1 MGRRRRKSR
10 REFLTTV
17 ARVGAGAAVTGIS
30 GCFPDVGGSWPEVQ
44 AACQQSDAGVEAEA
58 SSRVVEVFRADSV
71 VDVGGDDSDAVKMVV
86 NDEVVRPMLDE
97 LLLSLTEGAADPWR
111 VILPDFHRS
120 MRIGIKVNC
129 LNEMVPTSVA
139 LVKTLVQS
147 LRESLDIDGQQI
159 LVWDRRLDELVPP
172 APRKLFD
179 AEELGVRVVGTVN
192 SAGGT
197 GGPGYSEPICGAVAG
212 RTPRLSRILTEMTD
226 VTINCPVLKT
236 HGVSGVT
243 AALKN
248 IYGIIDNPGEYHA
261 NLSLALPELYNLP
274 PIRNHIRLTILD
286 ALIAVT
292 TGNTDAPPD
301 TYPGRII
308 ASRDPLALDRYA
320 VDLVNRLR
328 ADKQLGL
335 PDVEPS
341 ILKWLVNGHE
351 LGLGSLQYDL
361 RRLGDQSDV

>member
-1 MGRRRRKSR
+1 MHRRQRKSR

-44 AACQQSDAGVEAEA
+44 AACRRSNAGTRAEVY
-58 SSRVVEVFRADSV
+58 SRVVEVFRADSV
-71 VDVGGDDSDAVKMVV
+71 IDTASADSKAVKMAG
-86 NDEVVRPMLDE
+86 NEEAVRPMLDD
-97 LLLSLTEGAADPWR
+97 LLDSLTDGAADPWR
-111 VILPDFHRS
+111 AILPDFHKS
-120 MRIGIKVNC
+120 MRIGLKVNC

-139 LVKTLVQS
+139 LVKALAES
-147 LRESLDIDGQQI
+147 LQENLDIDSQQI

-179 AEELGVRVVGTVN
+179 AEELGVPVIGTVN
-192 SAGGT
+192 SASGT
-197 GGPGYSEPICGAVAG
+197 GGPGYSEPICGSVAG
-212 RTPRLSRILTEMTD
+212 RIPRLSRILTEMTD

-248 IYGIIDNPGEYHA
+248 IYGIIDNPGEYHD
-261 NLSLALPELYNLP
+261 NLNVALPALYDLP
-274 PIRNHIRLTILD
+274 PIRDHIRLTILD

-301 TYPGRII
+301 TFPGRII

-320 VDLVNRLR
+320 VDLVNQLR
-328 ADKQLGL
+328 ADKELGL
-335 PDVEPS
+335 PEVEPS
-341 ILKWLVNGHE
+341 VLKWLDNGHE

-361 RRLGDQSDV
+361 HRLGDESDV

>member
-1 MGRRRRKSR
+1 MGRRYLRSR
-10 REFLTTV
+10 REFLTAV

-30 GCFPDVGGSWPEVQ
+30 GCFPDVGGSWPEVE
-44 AACQQSDAGVEAEA
+44 ATCQQSDAGVGVQAP
-58 SSRVVEVFRADSV
+58 SRVVEVFREDSV
-71 VDVGGDDSDAVKMVV
+71 TDLTGDDSDAVKMAV
-86 NDEVVRPMLDE
+86 NGQVVRPMLDE
-97 LLLSLTEGAADPWR
+97 LLLSLTEGAANPWLD
-111 VILPDFHRS
+111 ILPDFHPS

-139 LVKTLVQS
+139 LVKALVES

-159 LVWDRRLDELVPP
+159 LVWDRRLDEMVPA

-192 SAGGT
+192 SAGST
-197 GGPGYSEPICGAVAG
+197 SGPGYSEPICGEVAG
-212 RTPRLSRILTEMTD
+212 RMPRLSRIITDMTD
-226 VTINCPVLKT
+226 ATINCPVLKT
-236 HGVSGVT
+236 HGISGVT

-248 IYGIIDNPGEYHA
+248 IYGIIDNPGEYHD
-261 NLSLALPELYNLP
+261 NLSDALPALYNLP

-301 TYPGRII
+301 TYPGRIV

-328 ADKQLGL
+328 AEKQLDL
-335 PDVEPS
+335 PEVS
-341 ILKWLVNGHE
+341 SSVLKWLDNGRE
-351 LGLGSLQYDL
+351 LGLGSLRYDL
-361 RRLGDQSDV
+361 HRLGDESDV